1 MSHPTPQVT
10 GNWAPA
16 DNSQNRLECALT
28 EERTGN
34 GNVQLIAI
42 RDTFDPTRMIYATPQ
57 QLKSFAD
64 AVEDKNSQPGRVL
77 LSAGSR

>member
-1 MSHPTPQVT
+1 MSTAQPQIT
-10 GNWAPA
+10 GQWAPA
-16 DNSQNRLECALT
+16 DHSQNRLECALT
-28 EERTGN
+28 EQRTGN

-57 QLKSFAD
+57 QVKQFAQ
-64 AVEDKNSQPGRVL
+64 AVEDSTSQPGLVL